1 MIRTFAVSVS
11 AQRALEL
18 VELLQARFRSGL
30 ESLGGEDGYSRFH
43 AVEWVRDE
51 GRHGGGVRFACGS
64 TEVFNSASINVS
76 QVHYDDLPDKRLAS
90 ATALSTIIHPRHPL
104 APSVHMHISWTELR
118 GGGGYWRVMADLNPA
133 IEQPLHTERFF
144 DCLRESAG
152 ELFDSGRQ
160 QGERYFY
167 IPALGR
173 HRGVAH
179 FYLESYATGNAE
191 ADLALARSVGERVTR
206 EYVAMVGE
214 TLARVAPPTEDEI
227 AQQLAYHTLYLF
239 QVCTLDR
246 GTTSGLMVH
255 DQNDV
260 GIMASIPA
268 RVDRQ
273 LLASWESRAPE
284 VQRPLVRGLLGA
296 LPGGHPSPVTDAV
309 RLELARVIRE
319 HYRAHPEALE
329 LQARGDVV
337 PPTVA
342 NHRG

>member
-1 MIRTFAVSVS
+1 MRTFAGSGS
-11 AQRALEL
+11 AQRALEF
-18 VELLQARFRSGL
+18 VESLQARFRSRL
-30 ESLGGEDGYSRFH
+30 ESLPNGGGASRFE
-43 AVEWVRDE
+43 AVEWLRDE
-51 GRHGGGVRFACGS
+51 GRHGGGVRFACGV

-76 QVHYDDLPDKRLAS
+76 QVHYDDLPEKRLAS

-104 APSVHMHISWTELR
+104 APSVHMHISWTEMR
-118 GGGGYWRVMADLNPA
+118 DGGGYWRVMADLNPA
-133 IEQPLHTERFF
+133 IEHPPHTERFF
-144 DCLRESAG
+144 GCLRAAAG
-152 ELFDSGRQ
+152 GVFASGRQ

-179 FYLESYATGNAE
+179 FYLESYATENAE
-191 ADLALARSVGERVTR
+191 ADLSLARSVGDGVIK
-206 EYVAMVGE
+206 EYVAMVAE
-214 TLARVAPPTEDEI
+214 TLARVGQPTEDEKER
-227 AQQLAYHTLYLF
+227 QLAYHTLYLF

-268 RVDRQ
+268 WVDRG
-273 LLASWESRAPE
+273 LLASWESRVPE
-284 VQRPLVRGLLGA
+284 VQRSLVRGLVEVLEERR
-296 LPGGHPSPVTDAV
+296 PSQVTDVV

-319 HYRAHPEALE
+319 HYRSHPEALE